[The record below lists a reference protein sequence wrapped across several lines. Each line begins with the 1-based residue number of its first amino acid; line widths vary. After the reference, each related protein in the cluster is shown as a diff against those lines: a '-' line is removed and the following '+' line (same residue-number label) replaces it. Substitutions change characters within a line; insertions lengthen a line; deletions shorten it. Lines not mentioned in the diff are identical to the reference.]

1 MENIVFI
8 YLIIGLLFSLF
19 YTSVMDIDINDPDN
33 EDGMVN
39 IYLLFVTFVWP
50 YYFIKYIIKYI
61 NHEK

>member
-8 YLIIGLLFSLF
+8 YLIVGLLFLLF
-19 YTSVMDIDINDPDN
+19 YTSVTDMGIDDPNN

-61 NHEK
+61 TNEK

>member
-8 YLIIGLLFSLF
+8 YLIVGLLFSLF
-19 YTSVMDIDINDPDN
+19 YTSIMDIDINNPDN

-61 NHEK
+61 TNEK